1 MVVSFQ
7 SRNEAGAVG
16 VSRPRPPNAGLC
28 DSGGALGNPVFEQSG
43 HA

>member
-1 MVVSFQ
+1 MVVSFSEKQ
-7 SRNEAGAVG
+7 AGAAG
-16 VSRPRPPNAGLC
+16 YPRPRPPNAGLS

>member
-1 MVVSFQ
+1 MVISFCEKQ
-7 SRNEAGAVG
+7 AGAAG
-16 VSRPRPPNAGLC
+16 YPRPRLPNAGLS

>member
-1 MVVSFQ
+1 MISFCEKQ
-7 SRNEAGAVG
+7 AGASG
-16 VSRPRPPNAGLC
+16 YPRPRLPNAALS